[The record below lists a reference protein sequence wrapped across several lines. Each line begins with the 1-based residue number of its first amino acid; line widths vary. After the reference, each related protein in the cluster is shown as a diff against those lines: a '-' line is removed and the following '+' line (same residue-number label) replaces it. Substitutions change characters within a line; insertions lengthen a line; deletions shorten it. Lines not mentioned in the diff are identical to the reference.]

1 MTDFISQPV
10 QIGSEWTNMVTH
22 NGQFHQYVGAFKTKA
37 EAMAAT
43 KSALRTSKEQTA
55 WETEQTPIGE
65 QFLIPGCRGPV
76 YKQDDLFD

>member
-1 MTDFISQPV
+1 MTRNEVLKYFR
-10 QIGSEWTNMVTH
+10 
-22 NGQFHQYVGAFKTKA
+22 
-37 EAMAAT
+37 AAT

-76 YKQDDLFD
+76 YKQEDLFD